1 MTEDATT
8 PPKPTVE
15 TPPLEESPFPT
26 PPLDRQE
33 RATSRP
39 ERRAVTEP
47 EATTAVDV
55 DPSESPFDT
64 PAVEGLPFRSDS
76 DEARAIRG
84 ILGNT
89 KSEPAR
95 DD

>member
-8 PPKPTVE
+8 PTKPPVE
-15 TPPLEESPFPT
+15 TPPLEESPYPT
-26 PPLDRQE
+26 PPLDWQE
-33 RATSRP
+33 NGDEP
-39 ERRAVTEP
+39 PGKRAVTEP
-47 EATTAVDV
+47 EATSVVDV

-64 PAVEGLPFRSDS
+64 PAVEGLPFRPDS

>member
-33 RATSRP
+33 RATS
-39 ERRAVTEP
+39 VTEP

-89 KSEPAR
+89 KAKPAPR
-95 DD
+95 D